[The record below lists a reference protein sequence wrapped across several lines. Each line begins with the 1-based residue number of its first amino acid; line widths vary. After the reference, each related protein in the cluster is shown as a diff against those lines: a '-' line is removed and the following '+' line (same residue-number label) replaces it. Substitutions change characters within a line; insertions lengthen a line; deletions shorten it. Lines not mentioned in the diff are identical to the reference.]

1 MNEKKGLLSKITS
14 NKLLVLLVIVV
25 GFVAII
31 YFSRSYLSENT
42 RYKLTGKRTTIEAIQ
57 TIESDVKKRLPIDF
71 NEFKQLTLI
80 ALKDEKKLE
89 VWGKKDS
96 WQLIKT
102 YDFTAFSGKLGPK
115 LKEGDRQIP
124 EGIYRAEGLN
134 PNSSYHLSIK
144 VNYPNEF
151 DRKIA
156 SQEARTNLGGDI
168 FIHGKAVTIGCIPI
182 GDAAIEELFYTIYSV
197 GKDKTKII
205 ISPIDL
211 RKRKIEELKIEYLW
225 QTDLYNNISNELSS
239 YKISS

>member
-1 MNEKKGLLSKITS
+1 MGEKKDLPNKIAN
-14 NKLLVLLVIVV
+14 NKLIVLLVV
-25 GFVAII
+25 GVIFITAI
-31 YFSRSYLSENT
+31 YFYRSSLSENIK
-42 RYKLTGKRTTIEAIQ
+42 YKLAGKRTTIEAIQ
-57 TIESDVKKRLPIDF
+57 TIESDVKKRLPINF
-71 NEFKQLTLI
+71 NEFKELTLI

-156 SQEARTNLGGDI
+156 SQQARTNLGGDI

-182 GDAAIEELFYTIYSV
+182 GDTAIEELFYTVYSV

-205 ISPIDL
+205 IAPIDL

-225 QTDLYNNISNELSS
+225 QTDLYSNISNELSH
-239 YKISS
+239 YKTSS

>member
-1 MNEKKGLLSKITS
+1 MSEKKDLLSKIIS
-14 NKLLVLLVIVV
+14 NKLLILLVTGIGFIVV
-25 GFVAII
+25 I
-31 YFSRSYLSENT
+31 YFSRSYVSENV
-42 RYKLTGKRTTIEAIQ
+42 RYKLAGKRTTIEAIQ
-57 TIESDVKKRLPIDF
+57 TIEPDVKKRLPIDF

-89 VWGKKDS
+89 VWGKSNS

-124 EGIYRAEGLN
+124 EGIYKAEGLN

-211 RKRKIEELKIEYLW
+211 RKRKIEELKIEYPW
-225 QTDLYNNISNELSS
+225 QIDLYNNISNELSS
-239 YKISS
+239 YKIAS

>member
-1 MNEKKGLLSKITS
+1 MNEKKGLLSKITN
-14 NKLLVLLVIVV
+14 NKLLVLLVIGVI
-25 GFVAII
+25 FIAAI
-31 YFSRSYLSENT
+31 YFSRSYVSENI
-42 RYKLTGKRTTIEAIQ
+42 RYKLAGKRTTIQAIQ

-71 NEFKQLTLI
+71 NKFKELTLI

-89 VWGKKDS
+89 VWGNKNS

-156 SQEARTNLGGDI
+156 NQEARTNLGGDI

-182 GDAAIEELFYTIYSV
+182 GDEAIEELFYTIYSV

-211 RKRKIEELKIEYLW
+211 RKRKIEELKIEYPW
-225 QTDLYNNISNELSS
+225 QTDLYNNISNELSN
-239 YKISS
+239 YKTSS

>member
-1 MNEKKGLLSKITS
+1 MNKKKDLLSKITS
-14 NKLLVLLVIVV
+14 NKLLVVLSI
-25 GFVAII
+25 GFIFIVAI
-31 YFSRSYLSENT
+31 YFYRSSLSENIK
-42 RYKLTGKRTTIEAIQ
+42 YKLAGKRTTIEAIQ

-71 NEFKQLTLI
+71 NVFKELTLI

-89 VWGKKDS
+89 VWGKNDS
-96 WQLIKT
+96 WQLIRT

-151 DRKIA
+151 DKKIA

-182 GDAAIEELFYTIYSV
+182 GDAAIEELFYTVYSI

-225 QTDLYNNISNELSS
+225 QNDLYNNLSNELSN
-239 YKISS
+239 YKIAS

>member
-1 MNEKKGLLSKITS
+1 MNEKKGLLSKITN
-14 NKLLVLLVIVV
+14 NKLLVLLVIGVI
-25 GFVAII
+25 FIAAI
-31 YFSRSYLSENT
+31 YFSRSYVSENI
-42 RYKLTGKRTTIEAIQ
+42 RYKLAGKRTTIQAIQ

-71 NEFKQLTLI
+71 NEFKELTLI

-89 VWGKKDS
+89 VWGNKNS

-156 SQEARTNLGGDI
+156 NQEARTNLGGDI

-182 GDAAIEELFYTIYSV
+182 GDEAIEELFYTIYSV

-211 RKRKIEELKIEYLW
+211 RKRKIEELKIEYPW
-225 QTDLYNNISNELSS
+225 QTDLYNNISNELSN
-239 YKISS
+239 YKTSS